1 MKNQKK
7 TPKRKPN
14 IKKAVLLCVAF
25 VAIPALILLGVVAFD
40 DRMYL
45 WISICIAV
53 LACIPF
59 FISFELRYGSPKNS
73 EINADPQR
81 GATEAQSGKGTTR
94 LIILASMTA
103 LSVLGRFIFTPLPF
117 FKPVT
122 AIVVITGMYLGA
134 ESGFLCGA
142 LSAILSNIMF
152 GQGPWTPFQMF
163 TWGMIGLFAGLMAGI
178 LKRNRIILSI
188 FGVLAGVLFSFTMD
202 IWTVLW
208 WDGKFTLSRYLAAL
222 ASAAGVTAIYAVSN
236 VIFLWLLARPL
247 GSKLERIIVKYGV

>member
-1 MKNQKK
+1 MKEPKK

-25 VAIPALILLGVVAFD
+25 VAIPALILLGIVAFN

-53 LACIPF
+53 LACLPF
-59 FISFELRYGSPKNS
+59 FISFELRGGFGKKSGTAPECAAS
-73 EINADPQR
+73 
-81 GATEAQSGKGTTR
+81 EAQSGRGTTR

-103 LSVLGRFIFTPLPF
+103 LSVLGRFIFAPLPF

-163 TWGMIGLFAGLMAGI
+163 TWGIIGLFAGLMAGI
-178 LKRNRIILSI
+178 LKRNRIILSV

-208 WDGKFTLSRYLAAL
+208 WDGKFSFSRYLTAL
-222 ASAAGVTAIYAVSN
+222 ASAAGVTAVYAVSN

>member
-1 MKNQKK
+1 MKEPKK

-25 VAIPALILLGVVAFD
+25 VAIPALILLGVVAFN

-53 LACIPF
+53 LACLPF
-59 FISFELRYGSPKNS
+59 FISFELRGGFGKKSGTAPECAAS
-73 EINADPQR
+73 
-81 GATEAQSGKGTTR
+81 EAQSGRGTTR

-103 LSVLGRFIFTPLPF
+103 LSVLGRFIFAPLPF

-163 TWGMIGLFAGLMAGI
+163 TWGIIGLFAGLMAGI
-178 LKRNRIILSI
+178 LKRNRIILSV

-208 WDGKFTLSRYLAAL
+208 WDGKFSFSRYLTAL
-222 ASAAGVTAIYAVSN
+222 ASAAGVTTVYAVSN

>member
-1 MKNQKK
+1 MKEPKK

-25 VAIPALILLGVVAFD
+25 VAIPALILLGVVAFN

-53 LACIPF
+53 LACLPF
-59 FISFELRYGSPKNS
+59 FISFELRGGSGNKSGTAPECAAS
-73 EINADPQR
+73 
-81 GATEAQSGKGTTR
+81 EAQSGRGTTR

-103 LSVLGRFIFTPLPF
+103 LSVLGRFIFAPLPF

-142 LSAILSNIMF
+142 MSAILSNIMF

-163 TWGMIGLFAGLMAGI
+163 TWGIIGLFAGLMARI
-178 LKRNRIILSI
+178 LKRNRIILSV
-188 FGVLAGVLFSFTMD
+188 FGVFAGVLFSSTMD

-208 WDGKFTLSRYLAAL
+208 WDGKFSFSRYLTAL
-222 ASAAGVTAIYAVSN
+222 ASAAGVTAVYAVSN

>member
-1 MKNQKK
+1 MKEPKK

-25 VAIPALILLGVVAFD
+25 VAIPALILLGVVAFN

-53 LACIPF
+53 LACLPF
-59 FISFELRYGSPKNS
+59 FISFELRGGFGKKSGTAPECAAS
-73 EINADPQR
+73 
-81 GATEAQSGKGTTR
+81 EAQSGRGTTR

-103 LSVLGRFIFTPLPF
+103 LSVLGRVIFAPLPF

-163 TWGMIGLFAGLMAGI
+163 TWGIIGLFAGLMAGI
-178 LKRNRIILSI
+178 LKRNRIILSV

-208 WDGKFTLSRYLAAL
+208 WDGKFSFSRYLTAL
-222 ASAAGVTAIYAVSN
+222 ASAAGVTAVYAVSN

-247 GSKLERIIVKYGV
+247 GSKLERIIVKYGI

>member
-1 MKNQKK
+1 MKEPKK

-25 VAIPALILLGVVAFD
+25 VAIPALILLGVVAFN

-53 LACIPF
+53 LACLPF
-59 FISFELRYGSPKNS
+59 FISFELRGGFGKKSGTAPECAAS
-73 EINADPQR
+73 
-81 GATEAQSGKGTTR
+81 EAQSGRGTTR

-103 LSVLGRFIFTPLPF
+103 LSVLGRFIFAPLPF

-163 TWGMIGLFAGLMAGI
+163 TWGIIGLFAGLMAGI
-178 LKRNRIILSI
+178 LKRNRIILSV

-208 WDGKFTLSRYLAAL
+208 WDGKFSFSRYLTAL
-222 ASAAGVTAIYAVSN
+222 ASAAGVTAVYAVSN

>member
-1 MKNQKK
+1 MKEPKK

-25 VAIPALILLGVVAFD
+25 VAIPALILLGVVAFN

-53 LACIPF
+53 LACLPF
-59 FISFELRYGSPKNS
+59 FISFELRGGFGKKSGTAPECAAS
-73 EINADPQR
+73 
-81 GATEAQSGKGTTR
+81 EAQSGRGTTR

-103 LSVLGRFIFTPLPF
+103 LSVLGRFIFAPLPF

-163 TWGMIGLFAGLMAGI
+163 TWGIIGLFAGLMAGI
-178 LKRNRIILSI
+178 LKRNRIILSV

-208 WDGKFTLSRYLAAL
+208 WDGKFSFSRYLTAL
-222 ASAAGVTAIYAVSN
+222 ASAAGVTAVYAVSN
-236 VIFLWLLARPL
+236 VIFFWLLARPL
-247 GSKLERIIVKYGV
+247 GSKLERIIVKYGI

>member
-1 MKNQKK
+1 MKEPKK

-25 VAIPALILLGVVAFD
+25 VAIPALMLIGVVAFN

-53 LACIPF
+53 LACLPF
-59 FISFELRYGSPKNS
+59 FISFELRGGFGKKSGTAPECAAS
-73 EINADPQR
+73 
-81 GATEAQSGKGTTR
+81 EAQSGRGTTR

-103 LSVLGRFIFTPLPF
+103 LSVLGRFIFAPLPF

-163 TWGMIGLFAGLMAGI
+163 TWGIIGLFAGLMAGI
-178 LKRNRIILSI
+178 LKRNRIILSV

-208 WDGKFTLSRYLAAL
+208 WDGKFSFSRYLTAL
-222 ASAAGVTAIYAVSN
+222 ASAAGVTAVYAVSN

>member
-1 MKNQKK
+1 MKEPKK

-25 VAIPALILLGVVAFD
+25 VAIPALMLLGVVAFN

-53 LACIPF
+53 LACLPF
-59 FISFELRYGSPKNS
+59 FISFELRYGSPKKGKTAPEHVS
-73 EINADPQR
+73 AE
-81 GATEAQSGKGTTR
+81 TQSGNGTTR

-103 LSVLGRFIFTPLPF
+103 LSVLGRFIFAPLPF

-163 TWGMIGLFAGLMAGI
+163 TWGIIGLFAGLMAGI
-178 LKRNRIILSI
+178 LKRNRIILSV

-208 WDGKFTLSRYLAAL
+208 WDGKFSFSRYLTAL
-222 ASAAGVTAIYAVSN
+222 ASAAGVTAVYAVSN

>member
-1 MKNQKK
+1 MKEPKK

-25 VAIPALILLGVVAFD
+25 VAIPALILLGVVAFN

-53 LACIPF
+53 LACLPF
-59 FISFELRYGSPKNS
+59 FISFELRYGSGKKSGTAPECAAS
-73 EINADPQR
+73 
-81 GATEAQSGKGTTR
+81 EAQSGRGTTR

-103 LSVLGRFIFTPLPF
+103 LSVLGRFIFAPLPF

-142 LSAILSNIMF
+142 MSAILSNIMF

-163 TWGMIGLFAGLMAGI
+163 TWGIIGLFAGLMAGI
-178 LKRNRIILSI
+178 LKRNRIILSV

-208 WDGKFTLSRYLAAL
+208 WDGKFSFSRYLTAL
-222 ASAAGVTAIYAVSN
+222 ASAAGVTAVYAVSN

>member
-1 MKNQKK
+1 MKEPKK

-25 VAIPALILLGVVAFD
+25 VAIPALILFGVVAFN

-53 LACIPF
+53 LACLPL
-59 FISFELRYGSPKNS
+59 FISFELRGGSGKKSGRAPECAAS
-73 EINADPQR
+73 
-81 GATEAQSGKGTTR
+81 EAQSGRGTTR

-103 LSVLGRFIFTPLPF
+103 LSVLGRFIFAPLPF

-142 LSAILSNIMF
+142 MSAILSNIMF

-163 TWGMIGLFAGLMAGI
+163 TWGIIGLFAGLMAGI
-178 LKRNRIILSI
+178 LKRNRIILSV

-208 WDGKFTLSRYLAAL
+208 WDGKFSFSRYLTAL
-222 ASAAGVTAIYAVSN
+222 ASAAGVTAVYAVSN

>member
-1 MKNQKK
+1 MKEPKK

-25 VAIPALILLGVVAFD
+25 VAIPALILLGVMAFN

-53 LACIPF
+53 LACLPF
-59 FISFELRYGSPKNS
+59 FISFELRGGFGKKSGTAPECAAS
-73 EINADPQR
+73 
-81 GATEAQSGKGTTR
+81 EAQSGRGTTR

-103 LSVLGRFIFTPLPF
+103 LSVLGRFIFAPLPF

-163 TWGMIGLFAGLMAGI
+163 TWGIIGLFAGLMAGI
-178 LKRNRIILSI
+178 LKRNRIILSV

-208 WDGKFTLSRYLAAL
+208 WDGKFSFSRYLTAL
-222 ASAAGVTAIYAVSN
+222 ASAAGVTAVYAVSN

>member
-1 MKNQKK
+1 MKEPKK

-25 VAIPALILLGVVAFD
+25 VAIPALILLGVVAFN

-53 LACIPF
+53 LACLPF
-59 FISFELRYGSPKNS
+59 FISFELRGGFGNKSGIAPECAAS
-73 EINADPQR
+73 
-81 GATEAQSGKGTTR
+81 EAQSGKGTTR

-103 LSVLGRFIFTPLPF
+103 LSVLGRFIFAPLPF

-163 TWGMIGLFAGLMAGI
+163 TWGIIGLFAGLMAGI
-178 LKRNRIILSI
+178 LKRNRIILSV

-208 WDGKFTLSRYLAAL
+208 WDGKFSFSRYLTAL
-222 ASAAGVTAIYAVSN
+222 ASAAGVTAVYAVSN

>member
-1 MKNQKK
+1 MKEPKK

-25 VAIPALILLGVVAFD
+25 VAIPALILLGVVAFN

-53 LACIPF
+53 LACLPF
-59 FISFELRYGSPKNS
+59 FISFELRGGFGKKSGIAPECAAS
-73 EINADPQR
+73 
-81 GATEAQSGKGTTR
+81 EAQSGKGTTR

-103 LSVLGRFIFTPLPF
+103 LSVLGRFIFAPLPF

-163 TWGMIGLFAGLMAGI
+163 TWGIIGLFAGLMAGI
-178 LKRNRIILSI
+178 LKRNRIILSV

-208 WDGKFTLSRYLAAL
+208 WDGKFSFSRYLTAL
-222 ASAAGVTAIYAVSN
+222 ASAAGVTAVYAVSN

>member
-1 MKNQKK
+1 MKEPKK

-25 VAIPALILLGVVAFD
+25 VAIPALILLGVVAFN

-53 LACIPF
+53 LACLPF
-59 FISFELRYGSPKNS
+59 FISFELRGGFGKKSGTAPECAAS
-73 EINADPQR
+73 
-81 GATEAQSGKGTTR
+81 EAQSGRGTTR

-103 LSVLGRFIFTPLPF
+103 LSVLGRFIFAPLPF

-163 TWGMIGLFAGLMAGI
+163 TWGIIGLFAGLMAGI
-178 LKRNRIILSI
+178 LKRNRIILSV

-208 WDGKFTLSRYLAAL
+208 WDGKFSFSRYLTAL
-222 ASAAGVTAIYAVSN
+222 ASAAGVTAVYAVSN

-247 GSKLERIIVKYGV
+247 GSKLERIIVKYGI